1 MYGLDEETY
10 KQPLR
15 TRCDVHQG
23 TTNLTF
29 LKKMKNTDPLMGAKF
44 SKTHLLLLYTLYF
57 FLFLAQFLAPLASKF
72 EKSINMT

>member
-10 KQPLR
+10 KQPLP

-29 LKKMKNTDPLMGAKF
+29 LKKMKNTDSLMGAKF
-44 SKTHLLLLYTLYF
+44 KSKTHLLNTF
-57 FLFLAQFLAPLASKF
+57 FFILGTVFGAFGFKVR
-72 EKSINMT
+72 KKY